1 MTLDATGGVG
11 SSGATG
17 VGVDALASGHAA
29 PSLSPVEIAAA
40 QARTGSPVEQGQALR
55 ALDGMTGDAAT
66 SDALARG
73 ELQLAQASGTP
84 PPADSCRIEVRYTPV
99 LGGIANHAFVVTSDA
114 DSTSYFRGGPSA
126 NNDGLNS
133 GSSNSGTSGSGSS
146 ASSGGNPN
154 AGIYGTIATEHG
166 AYRPGTIDWTTSP
179 SGQQDVAT
187 RPGNCDQID
196 RDFGRHADDIE
207 AANISYGP
215 LGPNSNST
223 AREILERGGF
233 PNVDPVV
240 WAPSWNIQL
249 PMPR

>member
-1 MTLDATGGVG
+1 MVLDASDGVG
-11 SSGATG
+11 SSGAMG
-17 VGVDALASGHAA
+17 VGVDPLASGPPAA
-29 PSLSPVEIAAA
+29 SLSPVEIAAA
-40 QARTGSPVEQGQALR
+40 QARTGSPVQQGEALR

-73 ELQLAQASGTP
+73 ELQLAQAATGTP

-114 DSTSYFRGGPSA
+114 DSASYFRGGPSA
-126 NNDGLNS
+126 NTDGLNS
-133 GSSNSGTSGSGSS
+133 GSSNSGSSGSS

-187 RPGNCDQID
+187 RPGNCDRID

-233 PNVDPVV
+233 PNVEPVV
-240 WAPSWNIQL
+240 LAPSWSIQL